1 MASLPSGPETVYVGM
16 DTSMR
21 EIVCGVLRPG
31 RDFPAVDRIPND
43 EESVRRLLGK
53 LGDRRL
59 SRSATRPGRQVTSC
73 TGSLPRWGWRAR

>member
-31 RDFPAVDRIPND
+31 REVPA
-43 EESVRRLLGK
+43 
-53 LGDRRL
+53 
-59 SRSATRPGRQVTSC
+59 RPDPER
-73 TGSLPRWGWRAR
+73 